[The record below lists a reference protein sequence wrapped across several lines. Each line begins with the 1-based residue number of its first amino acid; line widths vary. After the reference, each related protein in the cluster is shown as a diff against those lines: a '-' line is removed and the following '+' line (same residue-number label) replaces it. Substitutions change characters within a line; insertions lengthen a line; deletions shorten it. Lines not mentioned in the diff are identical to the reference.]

1 MMRKSIKV
9 LSNKKDKHEEDFSK
23 HMIGFITFI
32 VIFVVIIPIILYNM
46 RNYNFLEVYLPNVDL
61 IANILTWAGGPNDI
75 WMNLYRDDANLSNF
89 TTQTIINYIALL
101 GVTFLVARE
110 TKKSNNIFT
119 GWSMAFVMLLC
130 TYLLPGDVVT
140 WFMKKTNAYLLSLN
154 INNFSSYIVTILIG
168 VLVTL
173 SFLFLEIR
181 ILKKYRKNIKKIARY
196 IYTFPK
202 KINL

>member
-1 MMRKSIKV
+1 M
-9 LSNKKDKHEEDFSK
+9 
-23 HMIGFITFI
+23 
-32 VIFVVIIPIILYNM
+32 
-46 RNYNFLEVYLPNVDL
+46 DL
-61 IANILTWAGGPNDI
+61 IANILTWARGPNDI
-75 WMNLYRDDANLSNF
+75 WANLYRDDADLSNF

-101 GVTFLVARE
+101 GLTFLVARE

-130 TYLLPGDVVT
+130 TYLLPNEIVV
-140 WFMKKTNAYLLSLN
+140 WFMNKTHAYLLSFN
-154 INNFSSYIVTILIG
+154 INNLTSYIFTILIG
-168 VLVTL
+168 VLVTI

-202 KINL
+202 KNKLLNK

>member
-1 MMRKSIKV
+1 
-9 LSNKKDKHEEDFSK
+9 
-23 HMIGFITFI
+23 
-32 VIFVVIIPIILYNM
+32 
-46 RNYNFLEVYLPNVDL
+46 
-61 IANILTWAGGPNDI
+61 
-75 WMNLYRDDANLSNF
+75 
-89 TTQTIINYIALL
+89 
-101 GVTFLVARE
+101 
-110 TKKSNNIFT
+110 
-119 GWSMAFVMLLC
+119 MAFVMLLC

-154 INNFSSYIVTILIG
+154 INNFASYIVTILIG

>member
-1 MMRKSIKV
+1 MMRKSIK
-9 LSNKKDKHEEDFSK
+9 LQSNKKDQHSEDLSK
-23 HMIGFITFI
+23 HIIGFITFI
-32 VIFVVIIPIILYNM
+32 VIFVVIIPIILYNR

-75 WMNLYRDDANLSNF
+75 WANLYRDDTNLSNF
-89 TTQTIINYIALL
+89 TSQTIINYIALL

-130 TYLLPGDVVT
+130 TYLLPGEVVT
-140 WFMKKTNAYLLSLN
+140 WFMKKTNSSLLSLN
-154 INNFSSYIVTILIG
+154 INNLSSYLVTILIG

-173 SFLFLEIR
+173 SFLFLEIS
-181 ILKKYRKNIKKIARY
+181 ILKKYRKNIKKIAKY

>member
-1 MMRKSIKV
+1 MRKSIK
-9 LSNKKDKHEEDFSK
+9 LQSNKKDQHSEDLSK
-23 HMIGFITFI
+23 HIIGFITFI
-32 VIFVVIIPIILYNM
+32 VIFVVIIPIILYNR

-75 WMNLYRDDANLSNF
+75 WANLYRDDTNLSNF
-89 TTQTIINYIALL
+89 TSQTIINYIALL

-130 TYLLPGDVVT
+130 TYLLPGEVVT
-140 WFMKKTNAYLLSLN
+140 WFMKKTNSSLLSLN
-154 INNFSSYIVTILIG
+154 INNLSSYLVTILIG

-173 SFLFLEIR
+173 SFLFLEIS
-181 ILKKYRKNIKKIARY
+181 ILKKYRKNIKKIAKY

>member
-1 MMRKSIKV
+1 MRKSIK
-9 LSNKKDKHEEDFSK
+9 LQSNKKDQPNEDLSK
-23 HMIGFITFI
+23 YVIGFITFI
-32 VIFVVIIPIILYNM
+32 VFFIVIIPIILYN
-46 RNYNFLEVYLPNVDL
+46 RRYYNFLEVYLPNVDL
-61 IANILTWAGGPNDI
+61 IANILTWAGGPDNI
-75 WMNLYRDDANLSNF
+75 WTNLYRDDTNLSNF
-89 TTQTIINYIALL
+89 TTRTIINYIALL
-101 GVTFLVARE
+101 GITFIVARE

-130 TYLLPGDVVT
+130 TYLLPGKVVT
-140 WFMKKTNAYLLSLN
+140 WFMKRTNTYLLSLN

-168 VLVTL
+168 VLATL
-173 SFLFLEIR
+173 SFLFLEIG